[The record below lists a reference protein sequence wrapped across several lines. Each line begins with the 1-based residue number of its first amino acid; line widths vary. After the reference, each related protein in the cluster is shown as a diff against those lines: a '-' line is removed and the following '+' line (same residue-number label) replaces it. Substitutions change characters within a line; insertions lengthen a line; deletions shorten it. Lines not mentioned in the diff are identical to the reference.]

1 MLSVY
6 RAATQS
12 ITVDEAH
19 TWNAFASQ
27 RLGGFLVDYYDA
39 NNHVLNSLLMALSVR
54 LFGLSELAVRLPS
67 LMGCGLYLVG
77 SWRLARLVFGN
88 AGRDTAWSAL
98 VTALLVTNP
107 FSMDHFSLARGYGM
121 AVGLMMTGLCD
132 LVRDVQHRRSGNL
145 YRAAIF
151 CGLSI
156 TANLTMVFPVTACAI
171 AFVTIERGRADLR
184 RFWDE
189 FAVPAVVIPFV
200 ILIVPVSKAPAGAFY
215 FGSPSLAKS
224 IESVA
229 GQLFDHGTTI
239 PGAVEPLRWLW
250 EAVGP
255 ASLALLTA
263 SAAWVLALA
272 IQTRRQSQLQI
283 RPEVAFFSI
292 VFLALFGLITGA
304 HFIAGLLYP
313 LGRTALYFIPLGI
326 LTAAST
332 LYSFRARKALRYG
345 AAAMAAVWLAANA
358 AQIEASYYAEW
369 RFDAGTKNVAEYI
382 KSRHPSARPLTIRAS
397 ALLLPSLEFYRSRYH
412 LAGWQ
417 FIDDRSP
424 LDPHVDLWILV
435 SEDAGKIGK
444 LQLEPVFKDRVS
456 GTVIAERG
464 SAWLQ

>member
-1 MLSVY
+1 
-6 RAATQS
+6 
-12 ITVDEAH
+12 
-19 TWNAFASQ
+19 
-27 RLGGFLVDYYDA
+27 
-39 NNHVLNSLLMALSVR
+39 
-54 LFGLSELAVRLPS
+54 
-67 LMGCGLYLVG
+67 
-77 SWRLARLVFGN
+77 
-88 AGRDTAWSAL
+88 
-98 VTALLVTNP
+98 
-107 FSMDHFSLARGYGM
+107 
-121 AVGLMMTGLCD
+121 
-132 LVRDVQHRRSGNL
+132 
-145 YRAAIF
+145 
-151 CGLSI
+151 
-156 TANLTMVFPVTACAI
+156 
-171 AFVTIERGRADLR
+171 
-184 RFWDE
+184 
-189 FAVPAVVIPFV
+189 VIPFV